1 MILGHILIT
10 AANCKSFYETLK
22 SLFVNQYSSAWC
34 TWFAKTFLCMW
45 CMSAVLWETT
55 KLAEYVQYIFSGNR
69 VFIIWLIKD
78 LPYPDICDIKENQEK
93 SNFLEQDMFLLNANK
108 CSLLLARKKMSS
120 GITRVTC
127 ASFVKQVLKCWTA
140 SESVC
145 LFSSVPHTM
154 TLKWLLPSNYIC

>member
-1 MILGHILIT
+1 MKLWKASLWISPVLLDALGLQRH
-10 AANCKSFYETLK
+10 
-22 SLFVNQYSSAWC
+22 
-34 TWFAKTFLCMW
+34 FLCMW
-45 CMSAVLWETT
+45 CMSAVLWTTT
-55 KLAEYVQYIFSGNR
+55 KLAEYAQYIFSGNR

-93 SNFLEQDMFLLNANK
+93 STFLEQDMFLLNANT
-108 CSLLLARKKMSS
+108 CSLLLARKKKNQTSS
-120 GITRVTC
+120 GNNRVTR
-127 ASFVKQVLKCWTA
+127 ASFVKPVLTCWTA